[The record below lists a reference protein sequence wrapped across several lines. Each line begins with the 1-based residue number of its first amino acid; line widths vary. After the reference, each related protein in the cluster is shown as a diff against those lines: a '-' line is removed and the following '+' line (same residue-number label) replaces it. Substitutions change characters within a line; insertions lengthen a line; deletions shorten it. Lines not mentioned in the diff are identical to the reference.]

1 MSLFAYEALDS
12 GGRLVKGSIES
23 SREDVIADK
32 LRDMGFYPLKI
43 SEIRA
48 RITGT
53 DLGSL
58 PVIRRFFHRIKFDH
72 VCAFT
77 RQLATLLNAGLPI
90 LRCLEILK
98 DEVESVLFREK
109 IAGMA
114 RDIEGGASLSEAL
127 AKHPAQ
133 FDGLYTNMV
142 RAGEIGGVLE
152 TVLNKI
158 ALFMEKRVAL
168 RSKVKSAMAYPL
180 TVLTAAIVIVT
191 FILVKIMPSFVDIYA
206 QLDAEL
212 PALTRWLMRASDVMV
227 HRTVYVV
234 AAIAAL
240 VFLYKQIAKSKTG
253 RFVLDSIK
261 LRLPLVGDLFRKM
274 AIVRFAGT
282 LSTLISSGVPI
293 LQALDITRETSG
305 NAVIARGMDGVYEA
319 VKEGESIHE
328 PLRAAKVFPAL
339 VVHMVAVGEETGA
352 IDQMLTKVEEAYQRD
367 VDHKVEALSSIL
379 EPIMIVILGGLIGVI
394 VVALYLPLFDMWQHM
409 PRS

>member
-1 MSLFAYEALDS
+1 
-12 GGRLVKGSIES
+12 V
-23 SREDVIADK
+23 
-32 LRDMGFYPLKI
+32 
-43 SEIRA
+43 
-48 RITGT
+48 
-53 DLGSL
+53 
-58 PVIRRFFHRIKFDH
+58 
-72 VCAFT
+72 
-77 RQLATLLNAGLPI
+77 
-90 LRCLEILK
+90 
-98 DEVESVLFREK
+98 
-109 IAGMA
+109 
-114 RDIEGGASLSEAL
+114 
-127 AKHPAQ
+127 
-133 FDGLYTNMV
+133 
-142 RAGEIGGVLE
+142 
-152 TVLNKI
+152 
-158 ALFMEKRVAL
+158 
-168 RSKVKSAMAYPL
+168 
-180 TVLTAAIVIVT
+180 AIVIVT
-191 FILVKIMPSFVDIYA
+191 FILMKIMPSFVDIYA

-240 VFLYKQIAKSKTG
+240 VFLYKQIAKSNKG
-253 RFVLDSIK
+253 RFVLDSVK

-352 IDQMLTKVEEAYQRD
+352 VDQMLTKVEEAYQRD

-394 VVALYLPLFDMWQHM
+394 VVALYLPLFEMWQHI
-409 PRS
+409 PSS